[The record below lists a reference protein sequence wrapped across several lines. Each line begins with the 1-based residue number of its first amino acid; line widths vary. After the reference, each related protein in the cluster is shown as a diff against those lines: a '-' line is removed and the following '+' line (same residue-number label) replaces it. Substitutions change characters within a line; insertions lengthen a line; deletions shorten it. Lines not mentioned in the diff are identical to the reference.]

1 MGKPSVVLADDHGL
15 VLAGIS
21 RILENGFD
29 VMGTAGDGCQ
39 LLALCEKLKPDLV
52 LLDISMPL
60 MNGIEAAR
68 RLKVRLPKTKI
79 VVVTIHS
86 EREYVTEAFRAGAD
100 GYLLK
105 SSAAS
110 ELVTAIE
117 RVLSGHHYLT
127 PFLTQCI
134 VDTVLDEPPGRGS
147 RHLSSRQRSVLQL
160 VAEGNSAKEVASLLG
175 ISAKTVEF
183 HKAAVA
189 AKLGLRGLAAMVKY
203 AVEHGIC
210 GENPRTAASHR

>member
-15 VLAGIS
+15 VSAGIS

-29 VMGTAGDGCQ
+29 VTGTVGDGVQ
-39 LLALCEKLKPDLV
+39 LLALCDELKPDLV

-68 RLKVRLPKTKI
+68 RLKERHPKTRI

-86 EREYVTEAFRAGAD
+86 EREYVTEAFRAGAS

-110 ELVTAIE
+110 ELIMAID
-117 RVLSGHHYLT
+117 RK
-127 PFLTQCI
+127 
-134 VDTVLDEPPGRGS
+134 
-147 RHLSSRQRSVLQL
+147 SV
-160 VAEGNSAKEVASLLG
+160 V
-175 ISAKTVEF
+175 
-183 HKAAVA
+183 
-189 AKLGLRGLAAMVKY
+189 
-203 AVEHGIC
+203 
-210 GENPRTAASHR
+210 